1 MGECVICLQSDP
13 APVQS
18 GCACRGD
25 AGLAH
30 AACLVEK
37 AVAQRASR
45 GPAAWT
51 TCQTCTQEFSGA
63 IGLALAEARCETE
76 VLIAPGA
83 AAWAS
88 RASRAAPAARA
99 GLGVALRRHGRYAD
113 AERVQRGVVEEL
125 RASLG
130 DEHPETILGLN
141 NLGAVLADQGK
152 HAEAETILREALR
165 AHDHPATRSNLA
177 TALYRRGEYAE
188 AERLHRSVV
197 RERELALG
205 SEHVETLQSKC
216 NFGVALAA
224 QNKLG
229 EAEALFR
236 EVATARRRVLG
247 DEHAET
253 LVCVGNLAS
262 LCLFPQ
268 GRCAEAETIQRHV
281 LSVQRRTIGEDH
293 PHTLTTAHNLADSI
307 WAQGRHEEARE
318 LAGVVLEARVRTQGW
333 SHPETENA
341 ARSSV
346 RMQFSAA
353 RTSPQCAANACAKSV
368 VRGAGA
374 CVRCGAILYC
384 SRACRVADA
393 RAHKRTCTL
402 KTRPETSSVSP

>member
-63 IGLALAEARCETE
+63 IGLALAEARCEIE
-76 VLIAPGA
+76 VLA
-83 AAWAS
+83 

-130 DEHPETILGLN
+130 DEHPETILSVN

-165 AHDHPATRSNLA
+165 AHDNPATRSNLA

-293 PHTLTTAHNLADSI
+293 PHTLTTAHNLADVI
-307 WAQGRHEEARE
+307 WTQGRHEEARE

-333 SHPETENA
+333 SHPETEN
-341 ARSSV
+341 
-346 RMQFSAA
+346 AA

-402 KTRPETSSVSP
+402 KTRPESSCVSP

>member
-63 IGLALAEARCETE
+63 IGLALAEARCEIE
-76 VLIAPGA
+76 VLA
-83 AAWAS
+83 

-130 DEHPETILGLN
+130 DEHPETILSVN

-165 AHDHPATRSNLA
+165 AHDNPATRSNLA

-307 WAQGRHEEARE
+307 RTQGRHEEARE

-333 SHPETENA
+333 SHPETEN
-341 ARSSV
+341 
-346 RMQFSAA
+346 AA

-402 KTRPETSSVSP
+402 KTRPESSCVSP

>member
-1 MGECVICLQSDP
+1 MICLQSDP

-63 IGLALAEARCETE
+63 IGLALAEARCEIE
-76 VLIAPGA
+76 VLA
-83 AAWAS
+83 

-130 DEHPETILGLN
+130 DEHPETILSVN

-165 AHDHPATRSNLA
+165 AHDNPATRSNLA

-307 WAQGRHEEARE
+307 RTQGRHEEARE

-333 SHPETENA
+333 SHPETEN
-341 ARSSV
+341 
-346 RMQFSAA
+346 AA

-402 KTRPETSSVSP
+402 KTRPESSCVSP